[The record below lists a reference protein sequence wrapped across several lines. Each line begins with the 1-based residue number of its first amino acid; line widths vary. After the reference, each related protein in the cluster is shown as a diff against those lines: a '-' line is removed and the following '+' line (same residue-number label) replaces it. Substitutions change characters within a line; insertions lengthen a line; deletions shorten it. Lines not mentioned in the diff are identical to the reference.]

1 MRGQRGSCAGWS
13 GRSGHAGGKN
23 EVALRVVDGIFQRAL
38 LRQVG
43 GSGCGVFGRG
53 RPVEVR
59 RNIVFFRSYLSPEH
73 TSFRNIRCSSGP
85 FRFCKAQNT
94 G

>member
-23 EVALRVVDGIFQRAL
+23 EVALRVVNGIFQRAL

-43 GSGCGVFGRG
+43 GVDAESLEEEGR
-53 RPVEVR
+53 
-59 RNIVFFRSYLSPEH
+59 L
-73 TSFRNIRCSSGP
+73 
-85 FRFCKAQNT
+85 K
-94 G
+94 